1 MDTPSLAGLAAAGQ
15 LWQGRGRAAHGI
27 PALATGHAPLDRL
40 LGGGWPLGCLLE
52 VLAQPPGGP
61 ELPLF
66 LPALARLAAAG
77 RSRPVVFIA
86 PPHVPYAPAC
96 AQHGLDPAQLL
107 VIDPPPGHAPAAPL
121 GAPAAP
127 LWAMEELLAAGA
139 CAAVL
144 AWPLRAAPPGLRRLQ
159 LAARAAPTLAVVVR
173 SGAALPARSPATLRL
188 AVTATREGLA
198 VRVLRNRFGPTGEV
212 ALPLQ

>member
-1 MDTPSLAGLAAAGQ
+1 MDTPSLAGLTAAGQ
-15 LWQGRGRAAHGI
+15 LWQGRGRAARSS
-27 PALATGHAPLDRL
+27 PPLATGHAPLDRL

-52 VLAQPPGGP
+52 VLALPPGGP

-66 LPALARLAAAG
+66 LPALARLAAAR
-77 RSRPVVFIA
+77 RSRPVVLVA

-96 AQHGLDPAQLL
+96 AQYGLDPAQLL
-107 VIDPPPGHAPAAPL
+107 VIDPPPGR
-121 GAPAAP
+121 APAAP

-144 AWPLRAAPPGLRRLQ
+144 AWPLRASPLGLRRLQ
-159 LAARAAPTLAVVVR
+159 LAARAAPALAVVVR
-173 SGAALPARSPATLRL
+173 PGAALPARSPATLRL
-188 AVTATREGLA
+188 AVTATHQGLA
-198 VRVLRNRFGPTGEV
+198 VRVLRNRFGATGEV